1 MIKSKKIYVY
11 LLVIALIISFQ
22 ILFLPGVIRKGKT
35 DWGTSSDLYV
45 FGIIVDILFLGMII
59 SWLLHFR
66 FTRIF
71 SCITL
76 CLWLFLIG
84 WRYSV
89 GDMAGIIHVIIGI
102 VWGVGVCL
110 LIFFLSPA
118 VMRKEK

>member
-1 MIKSKKIYVY
+1 MIKSKKIYFY

-22 ILFLPGVIRKGKT
+22 ILSLPDVIRKGKT

-45 FGIIVDILFLGMII
+45 FGIIVHILFLGMLI
-59 SWLLHFR
+59 SWLLRFR

-76 CLWLFLIG
+76 FLWLFLIG
-84 WRYSV
+84 WRYTI
-89 GDMAGIIHVIIGI
+89 GDMAGIIHATIGV

-110 LIFFLSPA
+110 LIFSISPA
-118 VMRKEK
+118 VIRKEK